1 MQNEQKDDFWDLEA
15 LLPRTQGKAR
25 WVSARRED
33 TDAVSLEIG
42 APVQPKNAI
51 SDVMFEEHFVPP
63 HSKESERRPEPLT
76 SYTPEGSLLCEVRV
90 YPWRTQYDYYEAFRR
105 HALRFYKAEGKE
117 CPAVDFFSYMPQ
129 YNQMSNAQ
137 LAYYFWWRSEF
148 RRGRALP
155 CAFSYLLLYLYEV
168 INLGDAIP
176 PAEGQ
181 GMMLRLWT
189 SYRETHPRLDALLRE
204 WLCDYSLLHCLP
216 PPKLP
221 QKQMRE
227 MLSGCTLK
235 EFYVP
240 VQENTGA
247 LATAMLLFCNNYDYT
262 KSKFF
267 TEESASDYHRV
278 LRGAVVTALGVL
290 QQREDS
296 PLRPK
301 GKTTATRDLFTG
313 AICSFRQRRRIEVDY
328 VSFSHTHELRYVM
341 SDVLKYAENALRGAR
356 GIKSRLS
363 IYALDL
369 ELRAALDTYLAE
381 VLPKKQT
388 RAVKAAAESA
398 EYERRYDLPRVAPSP
413 ERAAE
418 IEVASWQTTKRLV
431 DAFEAPEEEEKYTDG
446 MSFTEVALP
455 MPPPPAVPDMGDE
468 SELRAALGGLAP
480 FLALLEKGAPA
491 AWRAFAAQQ
500 GLMVDAVVDKINTV
514 AGDIL
519 GDILIEDVD
528 GTPRIIEDYRDLLIE
543 QGVL

>member
-1 MQNEQKDDFWDLEA
+1 MPNEQKDDFWDLEA
-15 LLPRTQGKAR
+15 LLPRTQGRPRK
-25 WVSARRED
+25 VSAKRED
-33 TDAVSLEIG
+33 TDAVSVEIRP
-42 APVQPKNAI
+42 PVQQKNAI

-63 HSKESERRPEPLT
+63 HSSESEKRSEPLV
-76 SYTPEGSLLCEVRV
+76 SYTPEGSLVREVRV

-105 HALRFYKAEGKE
+105 HALHFHKAEGKE

-148 RRGRALP
+148 HRGRALP

-181 GMMLRLWT
+181 GMMLRLWV
-189 SYRETHPRLDALLRE
+189 SYREAHPRLDALLRE
-204 WLCDYSLLHCLP
+204 WLCDYSLLHRLP
-216 PPKLP
+216 PPALP
-221 QKQMRE
+221 QRQMRE

-267 TEESASDYHRV
+267 TEESAPDYHRV
-278 LRGAVVTALGVL
+278 LRAAVKIALAIL

-313 AICSFRQRRRIEVDY
+313 AICSFRQRRRVEVDY
-328 VSFSHTHELRYVM
+328 TSFSHTHELRYVM
-341 SDVLKYAENALRGAR
+341 SDVLKYAENALRAAR
-356 GIKSRLS
+356 GVKSRLS

-369 ELRAALDTYLAE
+369 EMRAALDAYLAE
-381 VLPKKQT
+381 ALPKKQP
-388 RAVKAAAESA
+388 RAAKSAAGSA
-398 EYERRYDLPRVAPSP
+398 EYERRYDLPRVAPSA

-418 IEVASWQTTKRLV
+418 IEAVSWQTTRRLV
-431 DAFEAPEEEEKYTDG
+431 EAFEAQEEEKPLDG
-446 MSFTEVALP
+446 MRFSEIS
-455 MPPPPAVPDMGDE
+455 PPAPFSSPAPVMGVE
-468 SELRAALGGLAP
+468 SGLGAALGKLAP
-480 FLALLEKGAPA
+480 FLALLKRGTPA
-491 AWRAFAAQQ
+491 EWRAFAAEQ
-500 GLMVDAVVDKINTV
+500 GLMLDAVVDKINTV
-514 AGDIL
+514 AGDVL
-519 GDILIEDVD
+519 GDILIEDVN